1 MKQVQMSGLANESA
15 KFMPQATDDA
25 VNVLDRLDVRS
36 LCTDTTEL
44 HHLFFFFFKNTFSL
58 LAP

>member
-36 LCTDTTEL
+36 LCTTT
-44 HHLFFFFFKNTFSL
+44 
-58 LAP
+58 